1 MNWSGP
7 AASQSEGTEG
17 VVFECGLQV
26 PTGCTMTLV
35 TDHKDVWG
43 VLGRGWVAW
52 AVMATLE
59 PTGPQLFTT

>member
-1 MNWSGP
+1 M
-7 AASQSEGTEG
+7 
-17 VVFECGLQV
+17 VFECGLQV